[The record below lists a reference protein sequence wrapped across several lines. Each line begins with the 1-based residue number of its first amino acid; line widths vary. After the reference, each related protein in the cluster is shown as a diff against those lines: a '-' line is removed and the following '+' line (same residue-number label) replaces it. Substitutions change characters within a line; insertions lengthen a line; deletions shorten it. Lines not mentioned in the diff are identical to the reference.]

1 MSFTESVLVAAP
13 ADKVRRQ
20 CAEPSFLARAFPGL
34 TGVRRVGDGVFRCG
48 LDFEGMPTDAEV
60 RVEETGGRTRLRGAQ
75 PSYEILVDVA
85 PQQQRRTDI
94 SIRVDFRPQTR
105 TQHQQINRA
114 VRDGLAQIKVFLE
127 TEPGVPESRRGER
140 DPLLHT
146 GPRVPPDTP
155 R

>member
-20 CAEPSFLARAFPGL
+20 CAQPSFLSRVFPGL

-60 RVEETGGRTRLRGAQ
+60 RVDDADGRTRLHGAQ
-75 PSYEILVDVA
+75 PSHEIFVDVT
-85 PQQQRRTDI
+85 PQQPRRTSI
-94 SIRVDFRPQTR
+94 SVRVDFQSQTR
-105 TQHQQINRA
+105 DQHQQVNRA
-114 VRDGLAQIKVFLE
+114 VRDGLDQIKVFLE